1 MLQDMF
7 KDVIQGALNGEL
19 DDYLRYSKYDFK
31 NKLTDNSRNGF
42 YDKTI
47 NSNIG
52 QLNLNIPRDRKGDF
66 EPTIIKKC
74 QNSIA
79 DIEDKIFFMVSKGM
93 SMRDISLQIQDIYGI
108 EMSHESISKI
118 TDKILPIDLLQN
130 LK

>member
-1 MLQDMF
+1 MF

-19 DDYLRYSKYDFK
+19 DDHLGYSKYDFK

-66 EPTIIKKC
+66 EPTIIKKG

-79 DIEDKIFFMVSKGM
+79 DIEDKIFFMVSKGI
-93 SMRDISLQIQDIYGI
+93 SMRDISLQIHVR
-108 EMSHESISKI
+108 EVFRE
-118 TDKILPIDLLQN
+118 
-130 LK
+130 